1 VADLRT
7 EPGGSTVRGFVSQ
20 LRLTEHQRDEG
31 NNVPCPL
38 RGTFSRL
45 SGNRRLHHR
54 CGERTD
60 HFGSFAA
67 ALICSASF
75 PNETAPKLN
84 QLQFEH
90 QVMVPFHRLMQ
101 TRIRQMS
108 WPGSLLA
115 AWF

>member
-1 VADLRT
+1 MSLEYQVVERT
-7 EPGGSTVRGFVSQ
+7 FSWLSGTR
-20 LRLTEHQRDEG
+20 RLHRHRDEG
-31 NNVPCPL
+31 AD
-38 RGTFSRL
+38 RL
-45 SGNRRLHHR
+45 
-54 CGERTD
+54 
-60 HFGSFAA
+60 GSFVAIAA
-67 ALICSASF
+67 ALICSADF

-108 WPGSLLA
+108 CPGSLLA